1 MSPAAI
7 TNKLISNP
15 YNGNVTPVDIIND
28 ETINS
33 YSHNPRNENVLARQS
48 ASNKF
53 RKSDF
58 FSKYSEYSKN

>member
-15 YNGNVTPVDIIND
+15 YNGNMTPVDIIND

-33 YSHNPRNENVLARQS
+33 YSHNPRNENVLAHQS
-48 ASNKF
+48 A
-53 RKSDF
+53 
-58 FSKYSEYSKN
+58 